1 MPLSERSGGGVG
13 GREQVHVDLD
23 ACQQP
28 WKSQPGDQG
37 GPDNWEW

>member
-13 GREQVHVDLD
+13 GREQVHVDLV